1 MRRYVLFGSAHFF
14 LTIALWAFIDGM
26 AQGFADGS
34 GVVPG
39 WLLIVQ
45 QLSRVL
51 TLPLIDLAVAL
62 GWLRWPWTLGGF
74 LTLVSIAAANSA
86 FVTTLFWLVR
96 GWLRREPPP
105 A

>member
-1 MRRYVLFGSAHFF
+1 MRRYVLFGSVHFA
-14 LTIALWAFIDGM
+14 LTIALWAFIDAM

-34 GVVPG
+34 GVAPT
-39 WLLIVQ
+39 WLHIVQ

-74 LTLVSIAAANSA
+74 LALVSIAAANSA
-86 FVTTLFWLVR
+86 LVTTCIWLVIKWVKKAPSR
-96 GWLRREPPP
+96 
-105 A
+105 